1 MKQELDIQ
9 AWARKDHFEFF
20 NKFDEPFFGITFNV
34 NMTKAY
40 AVSKENKLS
49 LYIYYLH
56 KCLSAANQIESFSYR
71 IDGDKVYKY
80 DCVNAS
86 PTVDRPGGTFGFSY
100 IDYHED
106 FDIFNK
112 KASME
117 IQKVRNSKGL
127 VPSNGADNTI
137 HFSALPWINFTS
149 VTHARHY
156 AEKDSIPK
164 ITFGKIVNQGNQKLM
179 SVSIYVNHALM
190 DGADIGAFQEIFQE
204 QLNITK

>member
-86 PTVDRPGGTFGFSY
+86 PTVDRPDGTFGFSY

-106 FDIFNK
+106 FDVFNK